1 MKRPF
6 AFSDPIRAK
15 KLTDAIQLL
24 APDRPIRIVHVCGTH
39 EATIAEHGLR
49 GLLPRSVEIL
59 EGPGCPVCVTPTRDI
74 DAAVKLAERG
84 ITVCTFGD
92 MMRVP
97 GTRRTLEQARAAGGD
112 IRTVLSA
119 ADAVEIARAPQ
130 QRRGVVFFAVGF
142 ETTAPMTAAVAVD
155 TPPENFSLLVSHK
168 RIPPAMA
175 ALLELPNQKIDAYL
189 APGHV
194 TTILGTRAYNELSAT
209 YHIPVVVGGFEPLDV
224 LYALALA
231 VRQIADGAARV
242 ENAFPRAADEQGS
255 PAALALLDEA
265 FEVAEGRWRAIGAIP
280 DSALV
285 LRPRY
290 AHLDALARYR
300 IEGEEG
306 QEEIPGCRCAD
317 ILTAQAAPTD
327 CPLFAKRCTPLTPI
341 GPCMVGS
348 EGACSIWFRYGGR
361 PDLR

>member
-1 MKRPF
+1 MRRPF
-6 AFSDPIRAK
+6 SFSDPVRAK
-15 KLTDAIQLL
+15 RLADALRLL
-24 APDRPIRIVHVCGTH
+24 APDRPVRIVHVCGTH
-39 EATIAEHGLR
+39 EAAIAEHGLR
-49 GLLPRSVEIL
+49 GLLPPSVEIL

-74 DAAVKLAERG
+74 DLAVKLADRG

-92 MMRVP
+92 MIRVP
-97 GTRRTLEQARAAGGD
+97 GTRRTLEQARASGGD
-112 IRTVLSA
+112 VRTVLSA
-119 ADAVEIARAPQ
+119 AAAVEIARADRARQ
-130 QRRGVVFFAVGF
+130 VVFFAVGF

-155 TPPENFSLLVSHK
+155 RPPGNFSLLVSHK

-175 ALLELPNQKIDAYL
+175 ALLELPNRRIDAYL

-194 TTILGTRAYNELSAT
+194 TTVLGTAVYDKLSQS
-209 YHIPVVVGGFEPLDV
+209 YGIPVVVGGFEPLDI

-231 VRQIADGAARV
+231 VRQVADGAAHV
-242 ENAFPRAADEQGS
+242 ENAFPRAASEQGS
-255 PAALALLDEA
+255 LAALALLDEVFA
-265 FEVAEGRWRAIGAIP
+265 VADGRWRGIGTIP
-280 DSALV
+280 ASALV

-290 AHLDALARYR
+290 ADLDAKIRYG

-306 QEEIPGCRCAD
+306 QEEIPGCRCSEV
-317 ILTAQAAPTD
+317 LTAQAVPTD

-341 GPCMVGS
+341 GPCMVGA